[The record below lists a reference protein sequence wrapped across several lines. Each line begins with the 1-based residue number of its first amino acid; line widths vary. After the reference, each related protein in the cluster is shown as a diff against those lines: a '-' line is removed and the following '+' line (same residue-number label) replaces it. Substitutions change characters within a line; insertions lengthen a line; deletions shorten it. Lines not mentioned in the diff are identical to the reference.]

1 MVSASSPMS
10 TASATNGVP
19 ASLRARRSM
28 DGISR
33 RQGGHQ
39 VAQKLT
45 RTTLPLKQTKTSN
58 RPTRTFRAST
68 GAGAFAAGSVRLWD
82 KAGRS
87 AAKGVMPTVMSRA
100 PIMLL
105 NFIRTPHIFECCF
118 APCVTCAPVDDQ
130 VEAAAARKLV
140 GGHALIPVPRVKS
153 LGRGKLSPGKC
164 DAGRLGDTAVDPGR
178 IPFSLAAEGAS
189 LAVAGDVAPV
199 GQAVFDRKGADI
211 ADDRHEDAAGRIVFR
226 LFRGEAARL
235 IEGPR
240 LIGADLRQPNLDAA
254 CLDLPAFQAGF
265 RIAARLGRPSG
276 NRPDRQSAE
285 ENQQVPDT
293 ALFQSVACLEHRCLP
308 DQVGSSNQ
316 AEIVLAPWKSSSLRL
331 PSNAFAMAGKPW
343 STQPDAAIARGSV
356 SVGCPY
362 LTSVSLSADSW
373 IASHAARLSDVTDQ
387 ICGSSAACRHSS
399 AGIQTGVNP
408 CLNAWPMFP
417 RLSAGTRL
425 GFRSHSIRPYCSLA
439 RMAMWCAAASLIP
452 VCVWTVRTTSAK
464 GPPPGTS
471 TVSPPAAASASRH
484 WASSGTRYRLPPSF
498 TTRSIVRLPDGLRIP
513 ASVSTWPMPCR
524 GKPDIRRLRGNRRPG
539 HHLPSNAANDPS

>member
-1 MVSASSPMS
+1 MVSASSTMS
-10 TASATNGVP
+10 TASATYGVL

-45 RTTLPLKQTKTSN
+45 RTTLPLRLARSCN
-58 RPTRTFRAST
+58 CPSRSFRAST
-68 GAGAFAAGSVRLWD
+68 GAGVFAACSVRLWD

-87 AAKGVMPTVMSRA
+87 AAKVVMPTVMSRA

-164 DAGRLGDTAVDPGR
+164 DSGRLGDPAVDPGR

-189 LAVAGDVAPV
+189 LAVAGDAAPV

-211 ADDRHEDAAGRIVFR
+211 ADARHEDAAGRIVFR

-240 LIGADLRQPNLDAA
+240 LIGADQQQTKQKTTNHNQ
-254 CLDLPAFQAGF
+254 PAFQAGF

-276 NRPDRQSAE
+276 NRPD
-285 ENQQVPDT
+285 
-293 ALFQSVACLEHRCLP
+293 
-308 DQVGSSNQ
+308 
-316 AEIVLAPWKSSSLRL
+316 
-331 PSNAFAMAGKPW
+331 
-343 STQPDAAIARGSV
+343 
-356 SVGCPY
+356 
-362 LTSVSLSADSW
+362 
-373 IASHAARLSDVTDQ
+373 
-387 ICGSSAACRHSS
+387 
-399 AGIQTGVNP
+399 
-408 CLNAWPMFP
+408 
-417 RLSAGTRL
+417 
-425 GFRSHSIRPYCSLA
+425 
-439 RMAMWCAAASLIP
+439 
-452 VCVWTVRTTSAK
+452 
-464 GPPPGTS
+464 
-471 TVSPPAAASASRH
+471 
-484 WASSGTRYRLPPSF
+484 
-498 TTRSIVRLPDGLRIP
+498 
-513 ASVSTWPMPCR
+513 
-524 GKPDIRRLRGNRRPG
+524 
-539 HHLPSNAANDPS
+539 